1 MQKIKDFI
9 KDIYNSISLRNK
21 IFTIIGLLIV
31 LFSIPKLI
39 SIYKENKI
47 KDTLYTKYLNGTLY
61 PEDNHVSDSLQTIIN
76 YQTKIIA
83 SNDIKLDSLYKLKSA
98 KTITYETTIKNYS
111 TPSIISDDSITSYI
125 SKKLHNQ

>member
-9 KDIYNSISLRNK
+9 KDIYNSISIKNK
-21 IFTIIGLLIV
+21 IFIIIGLLIV

-39 SIYKENKI
+39 SIYQENKI

-61 PEDNHVSDSLQTIIN
+61 SEDNHVSDSLQTIIN
-76 YQTKIIA
+76 YQTKIISA
-83 SNDIKLDSLYKLKSA
+83 NNIKLDSLYKLKSA

>member
-9 KDIYNSISLRNK
+9 KAIYNSISIKNK
-21 IFTIIGLLIV
+21 IFIIIGLLIV

-39 SIYKENKI
+39 SIYQENKI

-61 PEDNHVSDSLQTIIN
+61 SEDNHVSDSLQTIIN
-76 YQTKIIA
+76 YQTKIISA
-83 SNDIKLDSLYKLKSA
+83 NNIKLDSLYKLKSA